1 MPLDVFK
8 VPESEAIY
16 VPEARLRAATQAVFE
31 QMGVP
36 VDDAVLATDVL
47 VMSDMRGVDSH
58 GVSNMLRSY
67 VTSYREGR
75 YNPRPDWKIV
85 RERASTATIDS
96 DRGLGIIVAPK
107 AMEIAIAKAKET
119 GIGVVAIRNGGHMG
133 MASYHA
139 MMALEH
145 DMIGVAMTAVGT
157 AVLPTFGAEGRLG
170 TNPIAVAAP
179 AKTMHPFVLDIATSM
194 VAANKM
200 QLAKRLGAI
209 LPAGMVA
216 DAEGTPT
223 TEAGPLPE
231 DFKHIP
237 IGGTRELGS
246 HKGYGLAMVVE
257 IMCTILSGGMPMSL
271 PNSGRQATH
280 HVAAYDIDAFTDV
293 DEFKEMMDQ
302 WLQVMEATPTA
313 PGHDRVMTPGLEEE
327 EAEAERRE
335 RGIPLHTEVV
345 DWFEEIGR
353 ELGIPISV
361 R

>member
-8 VPESEAIY
+8 VSESEAIY
-16 VPEARLRAATQAVFE
+16 VQEADLRAATQAVFE
-31 QMGVP
+31 KMGVP
-36 VDDAVLATDVL
+36 EEDAALATDVL
-47 VMSDMRGVDSH
+47 VMADMRGVDSH

-67 VTSYREGR
+67 MLSFREGR
-75 YNPRPDWKIV
+75 YNPRPDWKVV
-85 RERASTATIDS
+85 RERASTATIES

-107 AMEIAIAKAKET
+107 AMEIAIAKAKQT

-145 DMIGVAMTAVGT
+145 DMIGIAMTAVGT

-179 AKTMHPFVLDIATSM
+179 AKNMHPFVLDIATSM

-200 QLAKRLGAI
+200 QLAKRLGAM

-216 DAEGTPT
+216 DSEGTPT
-223 TEAGPLPE
+223 DAPGELPE
-231 DFKHIP
+231 GYKNIP

-271 PNSGRQATH
+271 PDSGRQATH
-280 HVAAYDIDAFTDV
+280 HLAAYDIDACTDV
-293 DEFKEMMDQ
+293 DEFKEIMDK
-302 WLQVMEATPTA
+302 WLETLEATPTA
-313 PGHDRVMTPGLEEE
+313 PGHERVLTPGLEEE
-327 EAEAERRE
+327 EAEAARRE
-335 RGIPLHTEVV
+335 RGIPLHVEVIS
-345 DWFEEIGR
+345 WFEETSR
-353 ELGIPISV
+353 ELGFPISL